1 MSKIGNYL
9 VGKIEATS
17 SAAYNESLEKVDSVK
32 QINDYKIDDVLKMS
46 SSQYSEYFYGW
57 MAENTNDQGVGYEGF
72 PND

>member
-9 VGKIEATS
+9 VGKIESTS
-17 SAAYNESLEKVDSVK
+17 SAAYYESLEKVDSVK

-57 MAENTNDQGVGYEGF
+57 MAENTND
-72 PND
+72 